1 MVSLFW
7 QQHQWM
13 DAIVWKWVRVCVFCL
28 WVCIMKLDRRG
39 LDLEYFSAGLSG
51 CCSFDQNIST
61 GDTWSNWHTEMP
73 RTLSC
78 RTSFP
83 WRPPRRATRLT
94 AAGRSAPTGHSTDRC
109 CRFGAIQWE
118 CQTQTPANT
127 QTATA
132 VVHNMIWIQCNVTWS
147 CLVFENTHRGLNLLR
162 CNDAINDYVLGDVK
176 QEVLLHGSQ
185 DICPSVLG

>member
-1 MVSLFW
+1 MVSLFR

-13 DAIVWKWVRVCVFCL
+13 DVIVWKWVRVCVFCL
-28 WVCIMKLDRRG
+28 WVCIMKLDRRE

-61 GDTWSNWHTEMP
+61 GDTWSNWHTEMS

-118 CQTQTPANT
+118 CQTQTPANI
-127 QTATA
+127 QTD
-132 VVHNMIWIQCNVTWS
+132 IQT
-147 CLVFENTHRGLNLLR
+147 LNLLR